1 MPMILKILL
10 RFSKIEEIKRRKSLY
25 RNSNKEEYDI
35 ENKIVI
41 IVDDG
46 AATGATLIAASI

>member
-1 MPMILKILL
+1 MILKILL

-46 AATGATLIAASI
+46 AATGDTLIAASI